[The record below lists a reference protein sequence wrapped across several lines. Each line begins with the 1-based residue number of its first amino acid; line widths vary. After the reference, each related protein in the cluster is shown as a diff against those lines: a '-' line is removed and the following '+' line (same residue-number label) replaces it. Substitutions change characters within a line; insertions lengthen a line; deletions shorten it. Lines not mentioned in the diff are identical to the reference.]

1 MATDRKEKKQ
11 KQRKKNLMT
20 FHQWVGNSQ
29 SEIPSKTLLE
39 IKQKQPALLV
49 ISTVDSLKLLDS
61 CD

>member
-1 MATDRKEKKQ
+1 
-11 KQRKKNLMT
+11 MT

-49 ISTVDSLKLLDS
+49 ISTVDSLKLLDF